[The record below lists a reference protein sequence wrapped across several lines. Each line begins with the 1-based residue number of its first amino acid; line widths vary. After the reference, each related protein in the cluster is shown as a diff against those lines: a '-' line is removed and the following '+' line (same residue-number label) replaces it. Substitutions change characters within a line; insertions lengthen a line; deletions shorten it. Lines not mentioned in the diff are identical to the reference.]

1 MPTDTADVAELAFP
15 KLDDAELRMLARMA
29 ATQTYADGETIF
41 RAGDAG
47 IDLFVIKSGAI
58 DIINPSNED
67 RLIVTHQPGEFAGD
81 IDLLTRR
88 PVIVTAIARGET
100 ELLRVANKRLHEV
113 LNAIPRLGETLMTA
127 FQVRREQL
135 TRGGVLGLKV
145 VGPKSCRDTTV
156 VREFLYKNFVPFT
169 WFDTEVPS
177 GVAEWEKIGSPRK
190 TPAIECS
197 DGRVLQNPPLL
208 EA

>member
-88 PVIVTAIARGET
+88 PVIVNA
-100 ELLRVANKRLHEV
+100 VAGDFAGVAPH
-113 LNAIPRLGETLMTA
+113 
-127 FQVRREQL
+127 VRRKVRVGVIN
-135 TRGGVLGLKV
+135 TRIHDADDNAAAASGDVPCFRCIDVRVPLAAGLARVIQAPVVGGVKLV
-145 VGPKSCRDTTV
+145 VGRGRFGP
-156 VREFLYKNFVPFT
+156 
-169 WFDTEVPS
+169 
-177 GVAEWEKIGSPRK
+177 
-190 TPAIECS
+190 
-197 DGRVLQNPPLL
+197 DGEIRLQR
-208 EA
+208 